1 MDNPLITVIMPVYNC
16 EHYIREAI
24 ESILIQ
30 SYTNFEFLIIDDA
43 STDQTLSIIRQ
54 IKDSRIRLIEKPKNT
69 GYTSSL
75 NYGFSIAKGAYIAR
89 MDGDDISLPQRFAKQ
104 VAFME
109 THPDVV
115 VCGTNYKIIG
125 SNQKKL
131 LSETHEDIKIELL
144 KNTCFGHPT
153 VIIRREVLENHNLQY
168 DIKKE
173 PAEDYDLWVTLLNY
187 GKLHNLQEILL
198 HYRVHDEQVSKK
210 RRNVQLKSKLTTRVK
225 ILQYSGVNF
234 TRVEWDILKK
244 ALSNQQLC
252 YKELQNFI
260 KIKMQLGASNDL
272 VNFFKH
278 DAFKIYLNTLE
289 QSVLMR
295 YFLKRQHFKPKIY
308 GDYLKIKK
316 QIHFKLPIKTDI
328 FIFVKCMLFFKTI
341 KK

>member
-1 MDNPLITVIMPVYNC
+1 MDKGGK
-16 EHYIREAI
+16 HRHFSRE
-24 ESILIQ
+24 
-30 SYTNFEFLIIDDA
+30 FKMDA
-43 STDQTLSIIRQ
+43 VQLVT
-54 IKDSRIRLIEKPKNT
+54 EKKM
-69 GYTSSL
+69 SVRKVAEEL
-75 NYGFSIAKGAYIAR
+75 
-89 MDGDDISLPQRFAKQ
+89 DI
-104 VAFME
+104 
-109 THPDVV
+109 HP
-115 VCGTNYKIIG
+115 N
-125 SNQKKL
+125 
-131 LSETHEDIKIELL
+131 
-144 KNTCFGHPT
+144 
-153 VIIRREVLENHNLQY
+153 
-168 DIKKE
+168 
-173 PAEDYDLWVTLLNY
+173 
-187 GKLHNLQEILL
+187 LL
-198 HYRVHDEQVSKK
+198 HLWK
-210 RRNVQLKSKLTTRVK
+210 RKYLKEGEKAFHGKGQIAPEKAEIRKLRKELERVK
-225 ILQYSGVNF
+225 EE
-234 TRVEWDILKK
+234 RDILKK